1 MKINQM
7 TKEEIIL
14 NLENEELI
22 NQIYD
27 LIRSYCWENNCYSE
41 DNVQDIILL
50 VIKGLS
56 TFDKNKAVF
65 TTWLYK
71 ICLNKFAMDYRK
83 QNSLKRKGEK
93 NLLSLDLMINEEKGT
108 YLYELIPENKESESE
123 RYKKD
128 VSKLVYKS
136 LSPITKKYFDGET
149 QYNLSREYNLSQA
162 QISRIISKEIKEI
175 RKKLEVN
182 I

>member
-27 LIRSYCWENNCYSE
+27 LVRSYCWKHNCYTE
-41 DNVQDIILL
+41 DNVQDIMLL
-50 VIKGLS
+50 VIKGIS
-56 TFDKNKAVF
+56 TFDKNKSLF
-65 TTWLYK
+65 TTWLYR

-83 QNSLKRKGEK
+83 QNALKRKGEQ
-93 NLLSLDLMINEEKGT
+93 NLLSLDLMINEENGT
-108 YLYELIPENKESESE
+108 YLYELIPENEETELE
-123 RYKKD
+123 RYKKE
-128 VSKLVYKS
+128 VSKLVYES

-149 QYNLSREYNLSQA
+149 QYDLSKEYNLSQA
-162 QISRIISKEIKEI
+162 QISRIIAKEIKEI
-175 RKKLEVN
+175 RKNLEVN

>member
-27 LIRSYCWENNCYSE
+27 LVRSYCWKYNCYTE
-41 DNVQDIILL
+41 DNVQDIMLL

-65 TTWLYK
+65 TTWLYR

-83 QNSLKRKGEK
+83 QNTLKRKGEQ
-93 NLLSLDLMINEEKGT
+93 NLLSLDLVINEENGT
-108 YLYELIPENKESESE
+108 YLYELIPENEETEFE
-123 RYKKD
+123 RYKKE
-128 VSKLVYKS
+128 VSKLVYES

-149 QYNLSREYNLSQA
+149 QYNLSKEYNLSQA
-162 QISRIISKEIKEI
+162 QISRIIAKEIKEI
-175 RKKLEVN
+175 RKNLEVN